1 MEKAFIITSLCITI
15 YQIFFKKSIFLNFLS
30 FIILLS
36 LITYTT
42 IVYKHFP
49 VTGLFETLSFY
60 AFSMIGLKLII
71 KEPNTK
77 FNLSSDIIIAIL
89 LSLCLMT
96 TTKKSAFTP
105 DALNTILFPLHVAFS
120 FISYAMFSLAFCG
133 ILSNIDINKIQNFNY
148 IGFVAFTVGLWTG
161 GIWAYKAW
169 GAYFLYSIKEIF
181 SFVIWVYYASVI
193 HIRYV
198 KNNYKLIQISTI
210 LGFILIIFT
219 YIGIGLFMKNTHSLG

>member
-1 MEKAFIITSLCITI
+1 MEKAFVIIALCVTI
-15 YQIFFKKSIFLNFLS
+15 YQIFFKKSAALDLLS
-30 FIILLS
+30 FISLLLLIL
-36 LITYTT
+36 YTT

-60 AFSMIGLKLII
+60 AFSMIGLKLLI
-71 KEPNTK
+71 KEPSMK
-77 FNLSSDIIIAIL
+77 FEFFSNILIAIL

-120 FISYAMFSLAFCG
+120 FISYAAFSLAFCG
-133 ILSNIDINKIQNFNY
+133 VLSKIDINKIQNLNY
-148 IGFVAFTVGLWTG
+148 IGFVTFTIGLWTG

-198 KNNYKLIQISTI
+198 KNNYKIAQISTV
-210 LGFILIIFT
+210 LGFILVIFT
-219 YIGIGLFMKNTHSLG
+219 YLGIGLFMKNTHSLG